1 MAEKSTNAEIELR
14 IATIYE
20 MVVKGCSR
28 KMIVRYGSETWNI
41 TSRQIDDYLKLV
53 YLEIKETYG
62 QDYKEKL
69 IEKQLAQLDDLYVK
83 NYTIEDFRECR
94 NLIETKSKLLGLNEP
109 DKQNVNI
116 NNFDIKAVISFDK
129 PKSNITLPTINKNN
143 LI

>member
-1 MAEKSTNAEIELR
+1 MKATDAEIELR
-14 IATIYE
+14 ISIIYE

-28 KMIVRYGSETWNI
+28 KYIVRYCAETWNI
-41 TSRQIDDYLKLV
+41 ASRQTDEYLSRV

-94 NLIETKSKLLGLNEP
+94 NLIESKSKLLGLNSA
-109 DKQNVNI
+109 
-116 NNFDIKAVISFDK
+116 IKTE
-129 PKSNITLPTINKNN
+129 ITLIEQP
-143 LI
+143 LFPD

>member
-94 NLIETKSKLLGLNEP
+94 NLIESKSKLLGLNSAEKTEISLKEFSLKEVIKF
-109 DKQNVNI
+109 DNSKQ
-116 NNFDIKAVISFDK
+116 
-129 PKSNITLPTINKNN
+129 
-143 LI
+143 

>member
-28 KMIVRYGSETWNI
+28 KMIVRYGSETWKI
-41 TSRQIDDYLKLV
+41 SSRQIDDYLKLV
-53 YLEIKETYG
+53 YEEIKLTYG

-69 IEKQLAQLDDLYVK
+69 IEKQLAQLDDLYIK

-109 DKQNVNI
+109 DKTSINI
-116 NNFDIKAVISFDK
+116 NNFDLKEVIKFK
-129 PKSNITLPTINKNN
+129 E
-143 LI
+143 

>member
-1 MAEKSTNAEIELR
+1 MKATDAEIELR
-14 IATIYE
+14 ISTIYE

-28 KMIVRYGSETWNI
+28 KYIVRYCAETWNI
-41 TSRQIDDYLKLV
+41 ASRQTDEYLSRV

-94 NLIETKSKLLGLNEP
+94 NLIESKSKLLGLNEP
-109 DKQNVNI
+109 LKVSVSS
-116 NNFDIKAVISFDK
+116 FDITKLYDTETSEA
-129 PKSNITLPTINKNN
+129 LE
-143 LI
+143 